1 MGRGAAALCPSGR
14 DETFRTVGRLRGVGG
29 RGELV
34 TGRVVYGYVVRR
46 VGRYSKAW
54 YQVRVGCG

>member
-1 MGRGAAALCPSGR
+1 MKHFVRWGDCVAL
-14 DETFRTVGRLRGVGG
+14 VGE
-29 RGELV
+29 GELV
-34 TGRVVYGYVVRR
+34 TGRVVYGYVVR